1 MGGRANAPQRLELI
15 HDPRRITMANKTK
28 NATQPRPKTGN
39 VGDRPQMVS
48 LKSKKRK
55 KTSRGK

>member
-1 MGGRANAPQRLELI
+1 MV
-15 HDPRRITMANKTK
+15 NKAK
-28 NATQPRPKTGN
+28 NATQSSPKSSN
-39 VGDRPQMVS
+39 PADRPQMVS

>member
-1 MGGRANAPQRLELI
+1 
-15 HDPRRITMANKTK
+15 MANKTK
-28 NATQPRPKTGN
+28 NATQPRPKTGD

-55 KTSRGK
+55 KASRGK

>member
-1 MGGRANAPQRLELI
+1 MV
-15 HDPRRITMANKTK
+15 NKAK
-28 NATQPRPKTGN
+28 NATQPPPKPTHAS
-39 VGDRPQMVS
+39 DRPQMVS